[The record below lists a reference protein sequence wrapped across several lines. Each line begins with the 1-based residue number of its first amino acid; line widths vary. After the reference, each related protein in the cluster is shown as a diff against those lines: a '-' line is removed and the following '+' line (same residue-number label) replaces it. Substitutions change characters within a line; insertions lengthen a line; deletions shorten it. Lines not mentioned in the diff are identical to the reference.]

1 LNWKERKK
9 MNDRRSGDEA
19 GPKPYAYVP
28 FPGRVRRSDTTGH
41 DKLASDRYSGR
52 LIFQLRAL
60 TPVFVGTG
68 SYALG
73 KDSGFPNEAILR
85 PFYRVAGVP
94 TIPGA
99 SLKGVARSIAEAV
112 SPSCITVSRLLP
124 RQLPEG
130 MELTQSRENKCVVTN
145 ACPACSLFGHSGQS
159 RDVHANYLGKVS
171 FGDARLMG
179 NARTQ
184 LFRLAPLFAPRGAG
198 SPKGRK
204 FYYHSRPAEDKRQPP
219 VEVIPAG
226 QRVEGRIDFENV
238 TAAELGL
245 LFFATGIDGA
255 LTLKLGGGKPLGLG
269 SLRVVKAEL
278 TLLGTNHYMQAE
290 GQETAYSGEALADFI
305 VEMRAAANAAKIL
318 LGEQAKAV
326 AEILTF
332 NEKRLAP
339 EGAY

>member
-1 LNWKERKK
+1 
-9 MNDRRSGDEA
+9 MNAQRSGNEP

-28 FPGRVRRSDTTGH
+28 FPQRVRRSDTAGH
-41 DKLASDRYSGR
+41 DRLLPNHYSGR
-52 LIFQLRAL
+52 LIFHLKAL

-73 KDSGFPNEAILR
+73 KDSGFADEAIIR
-85 PFYRVAGVP
+85 PFYRVNGVP
-94 TIPGA
+94 TIPGS

-112 SPSCITVSRLLP
+112 SPSCITVSRLLS

-130 MELTQSRENKCVVTN
+130 MELTQSRDNPCVVTH

-159 RDVHANYLGKVS
+159 RDVRSNYLGKAR
-171 FGDARLMG
+171 FGDLRLIG
-179 NARTQ
+179 NAKTQ

-198 SPKGRK
+198 GPRGRK

-219 VEVIPAG
+219 IEVLQAG
-226 QRVEGRIDFENV
+226 QRVEGRIDFENL

-245 LFFATGIDGA
+245 LCFATGIDGA
-255 LTLKLGGGKPLGLG
+255 LALKLGSGKPLGLG

-278 TLLGTNHYMQAE
+278 ALLGTDHYVQAE
-290 GQETAYSGEALADFI
+290 AHQLLYSGDALAEFI
-305 VEMRAAANAAKIL
+305 VQMRAAALEAKIL

-326 AEILTF
+326 IEILTF